1 MTEQGSRA
9 AKPWLDPQFARQWAA
24 HDGIADLLA
33 FPRRIAAAMVAH
45 DRPKVRLIVDIG
57 SGPGDFLAVMLEQF
71 PDARAVW
78 TDASPAMQELA
89 EQRLE
94 AYAGRVEYAIVDLT
108 ALGDSV
114 PRDVDVITTSRAAH
128 HLDRDGLFSF
138 YSEAARHLAPGGW
151 LANLDHVGPSDE
163 WECSHARRPQVIPY
177 LTRGRPE
184 APSHLPADERR
195 RSFRGPRRSRPRRLR
210 GRVASVHHLPF
221 HGATRRLKGGV
232 RHPTAAGRVAGA
244 GDAALTLS
252 RMTIAVSWSGTR
264 NTRSPCDRPIF
275 SL

>member
-163 WECSHARRPQVIPY
+163 WDARMRAVRRQFRTSPEDGPKHHHTYPLTSVDDHFAALAAAGLADCEVVWRAFITCLFMARR
-177 LTRGRPE
+177 
-184 APSHLPADERR
+184 
-195 RSFRGPRRSRPRRLR
+195 
-210 GRVASVHHLPF
+210 
-221 HGATRRLKGGV
+221 GG
-232 RHPTAAGRVAGA
+232 
-244 GDAALTLS
+244 
-252 RMTIAVSWSGTR
+252 
-264 NTRSPCDRPIF
+264 
-275 SL
+275 